1 MESWTHLKTVKITMN
16 IFAVYIGM
24 YKSTG
29 YLKSIYEMIING
41 LVFSCARGW
50 TKRKITPGGVYKI
63 ITERIKEIKKKCPM
77 IDFGPVPNNNFVWCR
92 LLLKSAPKLAPKG
105 KDQGTFNKVLQWALF
120 REQNLIFVFVSS
132 MEIFCTSCN

>member
-1 MESWTHLKTVKITMN
+1 M
-16 IFAVYIGM
+16 F
-24 YKSTG
+24 
-29 YLKSIYEMIING
+29 ING

-63 ITERIKEIKKKCPM
+63 ITERIKEIKKKVSH
-77 IDFGPVPNNNFVWCR
+77 DWFGPVPNNNFVWCR

-132 MEIFCTSCN
+132 LEIFCTSCNYFPGKDIFYHRDSHGIKPRKNRVK

>member
-1 MESWTHLKTVKITMN
+1 
-16 IFAVYIGM
+16 
-24 YKSTG
+24 
-29 YLKSIYEMIING
+29 
-41 LVFSCARGW
+41 
-50 TKRKITPGGVYKI
+50 
-63 ITERIKEIKKKCPM
+63 M

-105 KDQGTFNKVLQWALF
+105 KDQGTYNKVLQWALF